1 MGVRL
6 VYCPL
11 RTKQTFLIYH
21 LSIFQYL
28 TAFICPSVPVLP
40 WPLKLSILRSPSW
53 ICSEAFCRYIY
64 KMTISAY
71 CLKLV
76 CFIRRCNVSY
86 NIWIGNTFTQFFLK
100 IICNS
105 LIINWIFFKVFFG
118 LCTKNDSFLNNLL
131 CMHSFFLYFL
141 FRFVFLLGVI
151 KQYLRVNKLNFV
163 LFIWGSNH
171 KEQRRGGSETI

>member
-11 RTKQTFLIYH
+11 RTKQTFLIYR
-21 LSIFQYL
+21 LSIFQCL
-28 TAFICPSVPVLP
+28 TAFICPSVPVSP
-40 WPLKLSILRSPSW
+40 WPLKLSILRSILW
-53 ICSEAFCRYIY
+53 IRSEALAVTHY
-64 KMTISAY
+64 KITISAY

-131 CMHSFFLYFL
+131 CMHSFFLGLL
-141 FRFVFLLGVI
+141 FRFVFLLEGI
-151 KQYLRVNKLNFV
+151 KQYLRMNK
-163 LFIWGSNH
+163 
-171 KEQRRGGSETI
+171 